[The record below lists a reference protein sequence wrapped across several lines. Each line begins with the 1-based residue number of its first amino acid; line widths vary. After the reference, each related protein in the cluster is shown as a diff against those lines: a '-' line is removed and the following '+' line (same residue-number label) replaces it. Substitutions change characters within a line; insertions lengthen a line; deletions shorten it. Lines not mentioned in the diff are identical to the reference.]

1 MLEEKPKKD
10 PKQVE
15 AEALAKVKE
24 FEKKLAQNT
33 QDFQNSNERLR
44 EKTIELQIR
53 QEKLSKEI
61 ERANIELDPQRIKD
75 NIKYAYQS
83 IRDLQSRGVNNKAI
97 NKLQNSIR
105 EQEEL
110 LRKRPKLLQN
120 LLASQEEFNNSLK
133 QTDKDK
139 NALLAKWEE
148 LNKTK
153 KDLLQA
159 RRELS
164 TATKRRQYAQ
174 VVSGAKKA
182 LSSLTKLIQKKPTFL
197 LEQMSPE
204 DIEKFAKLRDLLHKN
219 KSQLSPKTSK
229 GDQTPKPK
237 GPSISR

>member
-10 PKQVE
+10 LKQVE

-24 FEKKLAQNT
+24 FKKKLAQNT

-44 EKTIELQIR
+44 EKSIALQIR
-53 QEKLSKEI
+53 QEKLNQEI
-61 ERANIELDPQRIKD
+61 KRANIELDPQKIKD

-97 NKLQNSIR
+97 NKLQESIR

-120 LLASQEEFNNSLK
+120 LLASQEELNNSVK
-133 QTDKDK
+133 KTDKDK

-148 LNKTK
+148 LNKGK
-153 KDLLQA
+153 KELLQA
-159 RRELS
+159 QKAL
-164 TATKRRQYAQ
+164 TIATRKRKYTQ
-174 VVSGAKKA
+174 VISGAKKA
-182 LSSLTKLIQKKPTFL
+182 LLSLTNLTRRKSIF

-204 DIEKFAKLRDLLHKN
+204 DIEKFTKLRDLLHKN
-219 KSQLSPKTSK
+219 KSQLGQKTSK
-229 GDQTPKPK
+229 KEQIPQPKK
-237 GPSISR
+237 PSISR

>member
-1 MLEEKPKKD
+1 MPEEKSKQD

-44 EKTIELQIR
+44 EKIIALQIR
-53 QEKLSKEI
+53 QEKLNQEI
-61 ERANIELDPQRIKD
+61 ERANIELDPQKIKD
-75 NIKYAYQS
+75 NIKYSYQS

-97 NKLQNSIR
+97 NKLQDSIR

-110 LRKRPKLLQN
+110 LRKRPKILQKLLD
-120 LLASQEEFNNSLK
+120 SQDELNNSIK

-139 NALLAKWEE
+139 NALLAKWDE

-159 RRELS
+159 RKELS
-164 TATKRRQYAQ
+164 AATKRRQYAQ

-182 LSSLTKLIQKKPTFL
+182 LSSLTKLIQKKPIFL
-197 LEQMSPE
+197 EEMSPE
-204 DIEKFAKLRDLLHKN
+204 DIEKFAKLSNTIRQN
-219 KSQLSPKTSK
+219 KSQLGQKTSK
-229 GDQTPKPK
+229 KDQTPQPK
-237 GPSISR
+237 KPSISR